1 MNQENDYL
9 SILAASG
16 NSVKQNLLK
25 AVMERGVMSNEIHF
39 VKDGKELMEFLKAS
53 VSKQGGPLFP
63 CFILLNL
70 NMPLM
75 DEKEALRTMKNHP
88 QFKKIPIVV
97 LTSSTKQD
105 DFISSCDQVAN
116 SFIHKPEDFEG
127 LVRIVKALREYCAED
142 GGIADISSLD
152 GPTKVY

>member
-16 NSVKQNLLK
+16 NSVEQNLFK

-53 VSKQGGPLFP
+53 VSKQGGSLFP

-75 DEKEALRTMKNHP
+75 DGKEALRTIKSHP
-88 QFKKIPIVV
+88 QFRKIPIVV
-97 LTSSTKQD
+97 LTSSAKPD
-105 DFISSCDQVAN
+105 EVISSCDRGAN
-116 SFIHKPEDFEG
+116 SFIHEPEDFEG
-127 LVRIVKALREYCAED
+127 LVRIVKALREYWLKKVE
-142 GGIADISSLD
+142 L
-152 GPTKVY
+152 PT

>member
-9 SILAASG
+9 SVLVAGG
-16 NSVKQNLLK
+16 NSVEQNLLK
-25 AVMERGVMSNEIHF
+25 PAMERGVMSNEIHF
-39 VKDGKELMEFLKAS
+39 VKGGNELMEFLKAS

-75 DEKEALRTMKNHP
+75 DGKKALRTIKNHP
-88 QFKKIPIVV
+88 QFGKIPIVV

-105 DFISSCDQVAN
+105 NVISSYDQGAN

-127 LVRIVKALREYCAED
+127 LMRIVKALREYWLNKVE
-142 GGIADISSLD
+142 L
-152 GPTKVY
+152 PT